1 MNNQKKRNRK
11 KIIRAALIFV
21 TFSLVWLSAS
31 ACSDK
36 SNYIPEP
43 VKENIRKRIENG
55 DSVGI
60 VVGVI
65 DAEGTRVYFS
75 HGSKSMN
82 EYKPVDENSVY
93 EIGSISKVFT
103 STILA
108 DMVLNNEVNLDDP
121 IEQYLPSDVKVP
133 ERNDKKIT
141 LEHLATHTSSLP
153 RMPNNFRPKD
163 PTNPYA
169 DYTVENMYDFISGYK
184 LRRDIGEKYEYSN
197 LGAGLLGH
205 ILSLRGQKTYEQ
217 LIIERICNVL
227 GMDSTK
233 ITLTDDMKQRLAR
246 GHDPISEVANWDIP
260 TFAGAGAIKSTA
272 KDMLTFLAANMGVK
286 KSRLS
291 EAMDKTHKARVDAG
305 KTMKVG
311 LGWHIRDNENTQII
325 WHNGGTGGYRTFC
338 GFIKEK
344 KIGVAVLSNMNI
356 SADDIGFHLL
366 DSSYELKEIKE
377 TIKLDPETLEGYTGI
392 YKFTESKTD
401 VRISREENKLVFQVI
416 GQPNK
421 FALFP
426 ESETLFFMKEV
437 PNKVEFKK
445 DEVGNITGLNL
456 IRPNRTT
463 EAEKIK

>member
-1 MNNQKKRNRK
+1 M
-11 KIIRAALIFV
+11 IFFILAILHLYLAAGV
-21 TFSLVWLSAS
+21 QSE
-31 ACSDK
+31 K
-36 SNYIPEP
+36 SGCIPDT
-43 VKENIRKRIENG
+43 VKESIRQRIENG

-65 DAEGTRVYFS
+65 DAEGRREYFC
-75 HGSKSMN
+75 HGSKTMN
-82 EYKPVDENSVY
+82 EYDPVNENTVY
-93 EIGSISKVFT
+93 EIGSISKAFT
-103 STILA
+103 SILLA
-108 DMVLNNEVNLDDP
+108 DMIFKQEVHLDDP
-121 IEQYLPSDVKVP
+121 IEKYLPLEVNVP
-133 ERNDKKIT
+133 IRNDVKIT

-163 PTNPYA
+163 PGNPYA
-169 DYTVENMYDFISGYK
+169 DYTVEDMYDFISGCT

-197 LGAGLLGH
+197 LGVGLLGH

-233 ITLTDDMKQRLAR
+233 ITLTNDLKKRLAR
-246 GHDPISEVANWDIP
+246 GHDPRSEVANWDIP
-260 TFAGAGAIKSTA
+260 TLAGAGAIYSTA

-291 EAMDKTHKARVDAG
+291 DAMDMTHKARVDVS

-311 LGWHIRDNENTQII
+311 LGWHIRDNENTRII

-344 KIGVAVLSNMNI
+344 KIGVVVLSNMNI

-366 DSSYELKEIKE
+366 DSSYELNEIKE
-377 TIKLDPETLEGYTGI
+377 IVKLDPETLEGYTGI
-392 YKFTESKTD
+392 YKFSGSKTA
-401 VRISREENKLVFQVI
+401 VSISIEENKLVFQVM

-426 ESETLFFMKEV
+426 ESETIFFMKEI
-437 PNKVEFKK
+437 PNKVEFKQ
-445 DEVGNITGLNL
+445 DEEGNVTGLNL
-456 IRPNRTT
+456 IRPNKTT